1 MYFCISVSFPDALCA
16 VSNIENLTDDEEILD
31 AHNKLNKVSGKRSN
45 FTNIL
50 IRMSLK
56 IQYSK
61 EK

>member
-1 MYFCISVSFPDALCA
+1 VSFPDALCA